1 MLKRTLALL
10 TLPLVMASTLHA
22 ADPLHDP
29 FKDPFFQ
36 DPFGDDIFKEMMQ
49 MQAQMDKMFERMNQR
64 MLQRTQ
70 RAVGPIAQFRVPRQ
84 SGFVDKNDHYELL
97 TTIPKSKEN
106 HIDIQTKDGMLSITA
121 KVVEEQEHKTPN
133 GIAKSSSVRVYQNA
147 VTLPSDADV
156 STITTD
162 YKDGR
167 LVVRIAKK
175 GAVTPQNQPLSKQ
188 EASASKAAKPAVET
202 KKQESKQESSNN
214 PPKSNPDREKQD
226 DQNGTIKKMTIN
238 SDVPSMS

>member
-1 MLKRTLALL
+1 MLKKTLALL
-10 TLPLVMASTLHA
+10 TLPLVMAGTLHA

-49 MQAQMDKMFERMNQR
+49 MQAQMDKMFERMHQR

-70 RAVGPIAQFRVPRQ
+70 RSIGPIAQFKMPGQ
-84 SGFVDKNDHYELL
+84 SGFVDKGDHYELL
-97 TTIPKSKEN
+97 TTIPESKEN

-121 KVVEEQEHKTPN
+121 KVLEEQEHKTPN
-133 GIAKSSSVRVYQNA
+133 GIAKSSSVRIYQQA
-147 VTLPSDADV
+147 VTLPQDADV
-156 STITTD
+156 SSITTE
-162 YKDGR
+162 YRDGR
-167 LVVRIAKK
+167 LVVNIAKK
-175 GAVTPQNQPLSKQ
+175 GALTPQKQQVSKQ
-188 EASASKAAKPAVET
+188 EASASKAAKPAVEK
-202 KKQESKQESSNN
+202 KKQESKQERSNN
-214 PPKSNPDREKQD
+214 PSKSNPDREKQG